1 MPNLLFV
8 TLQRETINGCTAQN
22 YKKIES
28 KNYKKKGTKLTTTIL
43 AQSFFDNFET
53 HFLIILSAATQ
64 NKTNETKSTDNGLHQ
79 RADGTASGG
88 QGRPLAVESRRPQ
101 CSHEVP

>member
-8 TLQRETINGCTAQN
+8 TLQRKTINGRTAQN

-88 QGRPLAVESRRPQ
+88 QGRSLAVEPRRPQ